1 MQIHLKVLRYALIFT
16 LLGGACAFQASAEEG
31 DDVEE
36 VDEAEKAV
44 DEELIVYELDAIT
57 VTGSRIKSE
66 DLVTPAPVI
75 VMSRD
80 EIKVRGLASIGDV
93 LQTLTVQSNAINTQ
107 ANNGGDGS
115 TRISLRGLGA
125 HRTLVLLNGRRFVPG
140 GTGANS
146 SVDLN
151 AIPASAVERVE
162 VLKDGASAVYG
173 SDAVGGV
180 VNVITRAE
188 TEGLEFEI
196 YRGVA
201 GEGDGET
208 LDISVTA
215 GLKSE
220 KGSVLFSAGYHNQ
233 APVWTGDR
241 PFSTEDKT
249 YDWEKN
255 DGTYATSGSSATP
268 EGHIIDRTGDPGNE
282 AWQTV
287 NAAAGE
293 DAGDYHLDPNA
304 GWRPFNWA
312 GNSSDGSGDLYNY
325 QPENY
330 LYTPQTRYTSFLS
343 GTYEFA
349 PEAEGFFEVSY
360 TNRQSDQKLA
370 PTPLFII
377 SEGLSISST
386 NIHNEFGREFYD
398 VRRRFVEAG
407 NRNFIQ
413 DINTY
418 RIVLGMEY
426 PLLDFESD
434 VSFTYGRSEG
444 TNINEGR
451 FVRSRLAHALGPAEE
466 CAALGDCVPLD
477 LLHGAG
483 TITQEML
490 DYIQYTGIATGYSK
504 QKILQLNLTGQLA
517 ELPAGPLGVAA
528 GVSSRWEAGAYLPD
542 PVTRSGNT
550 TGSKQEATEG
560 AYSVRALY
568 GEASVPV
575 LRADAASLDL
585 SAAGRAFDYD
595 TFGSGFTYEAGT
607 RCELPRGLTLRATIS
622 NAFRAPGIA
631 EMFLGQSD
639 AFPLVSDPCSVVDEA
654 GSARTLTA
662 EQQRNC
668 AAAGVPPDFKDSR
681 AQLRAKVGGSTEL
694 DPETAAMI
702 TAGLVYQPEYAENLD
717 IAISYYTNKI
727 EDVIGS
733 LPAGLILSNC
743 YSQVT
748 PSYCD
753 QIVRDPNTKLI
764 TTIFSQG
771 ANVGETETSG
781 LDIELDYSVDT
792 PLGFLT
798 ARTESNLLFKYEQ
811 LVPAPGGLELV
822 KGRGYY
828 DLGVFP
834 RWRHALTAGL
844 SQPRIS
850 FGLNLKYV
858 GGFLE
863 CEDDDCKG
871 LYRDDVSVTPVSRK
885 VSSNSTIGLYGSY
898 RLGTRAGASVL
909 TVGINNVFNQRPAVI
924 FNGFLGTSDSSTY
937 DFMGRYMYARL
948 SHFL

>member
-1 MQIHLKVLRYALIFT
+1 MPVIFPFLRIVFSVALLI
-16 LLGGACAFQASAEEG
+16 GSACIAPASAEDAENAE
-31 DDVEE
+31 DVEE
-36 VDEAEKAV
+36 TVDG
-44 DEELIVYELDAIT
+44 EEIVYEMEAIT
-57 VTGSRIKSE
+57 VTGSRIKSDE
-66 DLVTPAPVI
+66 HLTPAPV
-75 VMSRD
+75 VVLSRD

-180 VNVITRAE
+180 VNIITRSE
-188 TEGLEFEI
+188 TEGLEFEF
-196 YRGVA
+196 YQGVS
-201 GEGDGET
+201 GEGDGEA

-220 KGSVLFSAGYHNQ
+220 RGSFLFSAGYHNRK
-233 APVWTGDR
+233 PVWTGNR

-268 EGHIIDRTGDPGNE
+268 EGHIIDQTGAPGNA
-282 AWQTV
+282 AWQALA
-287 NAAAGE
+287 AAAGE
-293 DAGDYHLDPNA
+293 AAGDFHRDPNA

-312 GNSSDGSGDLYNY
+312 GNSSDGSGDLYNF

-330 LYTPQTRYTSFLS
+330 LYTPQTRYTTFLS
-343 GTYEFA
+343 GSYEFP
-349 PEAEGFFEVSY
+349 PEAKSFFEVSY

-377 SEGLSISST
+377 SEGLAVSST
-386 NIHNEFGREFYD
+386 NIYNEFGRDFYD

-407 NRNFIQ
+407 NRNFLQ

-418 RIVLGMEY
+418 RIVLGLEY
-426 PLLDFESD
+426 PLPGFDTDLSY
-434 VSFTYGRSEG
+434 SYGRSEG

-451 FVRSRLAHALGPAEE
+451 FIRSNVARALGPDAE
-466 CAALGDCVPLD
+466 CAAIGDCVPLD

-490 DYIQYTGIATGYSK
+490 DYIQYTGIATGHSR
-504 QKILQLNLTGQLA
+504 QKILQWNLTGQIA
-517 ELPAGPLGVAA
+517 EMPAGPLAVAA
-528 GVSSRWEAGAYLPD
+528 GVSSRWEAGAYIPD
-542 PVTRSGNT
+542 PITKSGNT
-550 TGSKQEATEG
+550 TGSKQESTEG

-568 GEASVPV
+568 GETSVPV
-575 LRADAASLDL
+575 NRADAFGLDL
-585 SAAGRAFDYD
+585 TAAGRAFDYD
-595 TFGSGFTYEAGT
+595 TFGSGFTYEAGA

-639 AFPLVSDPCSVVDEA
+639 AFPAVSDPCSVVDEA
-654 GSARTLTA
+654 GSPRTLTA
-662 EQQRNC
+662 EQQRHC
-668 AAAGVPPDFKDSR
+668 AAAGVPANFRDSR
-681 AQLRAKVGGSTEL
+681 AQLRARVGGSTDL

-702 TAGLVYQPEYAENLD
+702 TAGLIYQPDLVDNLD

-727 EDVIGS
+727 EDVIGA

-743 YSQVT
+743 YSQDT

-753 QIVRDPNTKLI
+753 QIVRDPSTNLI
-764 TTIFSQG
+764 TTIQTQG
-771 ANVGETETSG
+771 ANVGETETAG
-781 LDIELDYSVDT
+781 LDVEFDYTVDSR
-792 PLGFLT
+792 LGFLT
-798 ARTESNLLFKYEQ
+798 ARTETNMLLKYDQ
-811 LVPAPGGLELV
+811 LVPSANGLELV
-822 KGRGYY
+822 KGRGFY

-834 RWRHALTAGL
+834 RWRHAASVGL
-844 SQPRIS
+844 SQPRVS
-850 FGLNLKYV
+850 FGLTWKFV
-858 GGFLE
+858 GGFQE
-863 CEDDDCKG
+863 CDDDDCKG
-871 LYRDDVSVTPVSRK
+871 LYRADVSETPVSRK
-885 VSSNSTIGLYGSY
+885 VSSNSTFGLYGSY
-898 RLGTRAGASVL
+898 RLGTRMGASVL
-909 TVGINNVFNQRPAVI
+909 TVGINNVFNQPPAVI
-924 FNGFLGTSDSSTY
+924 FNGFLGTSDASTY
-937 DFMGRYMYARL
+937 DFMGRYLYLRL
-948 SHFL
+948 SHYL